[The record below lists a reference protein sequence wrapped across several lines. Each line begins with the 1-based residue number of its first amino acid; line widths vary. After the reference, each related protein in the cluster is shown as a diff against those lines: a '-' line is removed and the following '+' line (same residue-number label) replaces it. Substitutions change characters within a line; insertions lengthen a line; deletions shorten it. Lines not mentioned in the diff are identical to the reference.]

1 MVKDI
6 NSGSS
11 GSYPEYFTSF
21 GNEVYFSANNSFH
34 GYELWKTDGTSSGTV
49 MVKDINI
56 GSDSSMVTTEFVEFG
71 NALYFRATD
80 GINGSELWSSNGTVT
95 ELTYS

>member
-1 MVKDI
+1 MED
-6 NSGSS
+6 
-11 GSYPEYFTSF
+11 P
-21 GNEVYFSANNSFH
+21 
-34 GYELWKTDGTSSGTV
+34 SSGTV

-71 NALYFRATD
+71 NALCFRATD
-80 GINGSELWSSNGTVT
+80 GINGPELWSSNGTVT

>member
-1 MVKDI
+1 MVKDIISGSTGSSPYGFTAIGNTLYFRANDGTNGIELWKSGTLMVKDI

-34 GYELWKTDGTSSGTV
+34 GYELWKTLPQ
-49 MVKDINI
+49 
-56 GSDSSMVTTEFVEFG
+56 
-71 NALYFRATD
+71 AR
-80 GINGSELWSSNGTVT
+80 
-95 ELTYS
+95 